1 MNYTETIYAAQH
13 GDPLAMARILEEFQ
27 PLIISITCWGQFKFD
42 EDRYQI
48 LSEHFIRTVYKF
60 DLERY
65 L

>member
-13 GDPLAMARILEEFQ
+13 GDPSAMTQLIKEFQ
-27 PLIISITCWGQFKFD
+27 PLIISITCRGHSNFD

-48 LSEHFIRTVYKF
+48 LTEQFIRTVYKF
-60 DLERY
+60 NLERY

>member
-13 GDPLAMARILEEFQ
+13 GDPFAMARLIEEFQ
-27 PLIISITCWGQFKFD
+27 PLIISITCRGRSVFD

-48 LSEHFIRTVYKF
+48 LTEQFIRTTYKF
-60 DLERY
+60 NLERY